1 MSMLKSIAFLSLAAS
16 SAYGHAFINFVEG
29 ANGVS
34 GLGLGVTFNGEVPR
48 GGTTEQPFQLDT
60 PVLKNMKDDPCGAT
74 LLAGSVDI
82 PSAIQTVSEAFGG
95 LPTIPANGTITF
107 GMFQVNADGGG
118 PFTAEIN
125 TDATGKTWEPLDV
138 LSQPPGVNG
147 ILHNG
152 PANSTITVQIP
163 ENVQCTGAG
172 GACLVRF
179 NNGGPGSGSLANG
192 AGPFGGCVAVAQDS
206 TATGG
211 AAAGTGAGNAAA
223 NSGKTAKKQ
232 KAAKTP
238 VFSRHFYP
246 TMKAREEAIAEL
258 EKRQKLTAQLIDE
271 LKTSTGTAID
281 IPIDAMAGHD
291 DAALLGGNS
300 TNPTNAPLTDQQ
312 AVDLKKAVQEA
323 IAQALDLMASP
334 EIDAGANGQD
344 EQLTDKFNAEAAQE
358 LESGQLTSI
367 NAGNAGVGFFQTD
380 VVNSLL
386 GGIATASQDL
396 TATATATDA
405 AQVTATSTGSKKGK
419 GTTKGKGKG
428 RFNNAVAVPTAAPKM
443 VKRRL

>member
-29 ANGVS
+29 ANGIS

-82 PSAIQTVSEAFGG
+82 PSSIETVSEAFGG

-163 ENVQCTGAG
+163 DDVQCTGAG

-192 AGPFGGCVAVAQDS
+192 AGPFGGCVAVAQD
-206 TATGG
+206 TTTTG
-211 AAAGTGAGNAAA
+211 AAGSGAGNAASTS
-223 NSGKTAKKQ
+223 SGKTSAKKQ
-232 KAAKTP
+232 KTTGKTT

-271 LKTSTGTAID
+271 LKTATGTAID

-300 TNPTNAPLTDQQ
+300 TTPTNAPLTDQD

-323 IAQALDLMASP
+323 IAQALDLMASD

-344 EQLTDKFNAEAAQE
+344 EQLTDQFNAEAAKE

-386 GGIATASQDL
+386 GGS
-396 TATATATDA
+396 
-405 AQVTATSTGSKKGK
+405 TSLPSALVP
-419 GTTKGKGKG
+419 G
-428 RFNNAVAVPTAAPKM
+428 RARSRP
-443 VKRRL
+443 R